1 MPFCA
6 ANFRMTPSGPRASVA
21 HMSLSP
27 KPDDFAARVAC
38 ASGKGSL
45 HPVGELVT
53 NKRLSNNLRLVDVS
67 QRRHLYIAR
76 DEDYGTRGT
85 FSTHLSSDFHSI
97 HARHRKI
104 QDDELNVSVLI
115 QQI

>member
-1 MPFCA
+1 MPFLRCK
-6 ANFRMTPSGPRASVA
+6 FPHDPSGSRASVA

-45 HPVGELVT
+45 HLVGQLVT
-53 NKRLSNNLRLVDVS
+53 NKRLSNDLRLVDVS

-85 FSTHLSSDFHSI
+85 FSTHLLATSIPFMPGIAKSKMTSSM
-97 HARHRKI
+97 
-104 QDDELNVSVLI
+104 
-115 QQI
+115 